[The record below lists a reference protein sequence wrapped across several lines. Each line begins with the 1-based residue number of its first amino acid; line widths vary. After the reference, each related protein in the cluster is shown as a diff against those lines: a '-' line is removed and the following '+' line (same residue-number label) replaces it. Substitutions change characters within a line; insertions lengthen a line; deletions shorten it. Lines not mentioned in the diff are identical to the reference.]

1 MAKSYSKIRHI
12 QEINQKLEE
21 QYLNEGKFLN
31 TVRAGAA
38 GAVAN
43 VGTRLDN
50 LGNAVRSKGQKK
62 VLKNPKLEAVVKK
75 IKVRED
81 YLRKQLE
88 YLKKELD
95 EYLTTLSEASTTTPD
110 YKPEFDKTMA
120 VVNQYK
126 QSIDATLTKG
136 DELSNYS
143 VNYGTQTGTSTQQ
156 TAQQTNQPQ

>member
-50 LGNAVRSKGQKK
+50 LGNAVR
-62 VLKNPKLEAVVKK
+62 N
-75 IKVRED
+75 
-81 YLRKQLE
+81 
-88 YLKKELD
+88 
-95 EYLTTLSEASTTTPD
+95 
-110 YKPEFDKTMA
+110 
-120 VVNQYK
+120 
-126 QSIDATLTKG
+126 
-136 DELSNYS
+136 
-143 VNYGTQTGTSTQQ
+143 
-156 TAQQTNQPQ
+156 